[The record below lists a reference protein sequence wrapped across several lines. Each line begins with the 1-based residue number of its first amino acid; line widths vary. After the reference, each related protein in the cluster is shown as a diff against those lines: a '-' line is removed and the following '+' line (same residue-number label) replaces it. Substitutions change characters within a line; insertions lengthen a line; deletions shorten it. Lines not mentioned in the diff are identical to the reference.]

1 VDGYAVHASIADG
14 TVFVPDD
21 LAANHRRVD
30 GEPVHPT
37 NNIATKTAT
46 QTKKADNFRCRLLS

>member
-46 QTKKADNFRCRLLS
+46 